1 MTAGAAAGFRQSVTI
16 NDDYAPGHRA
26 LGQLLLSQG
35 RVDEALAELAP
46 DGASTHIALA
56 KALTAK
62 GMPGEAQEEM
72 RKAERVQP
80 Q

>member
-1 MTAGAAAGFRQSVTI
+1 MDSVNCT
-16 NDDYAPGHRA
+16 
-26 LGQLLLSQG
+26 GQLLLSHE
-35 RVDEALAELAP
+35 RVDEALAELRKGAEPAP
-46 DGASTHIALA
+46 DDASTHIALA

-72 RKAERVQP
+72 RKAQRVQP